1 MPRPIP
7 APMNH
12 ERITRQKFNSR
23 VGVGE
28 LKRSSSSG
36 WEWEWDGYTDS
47 SKRLIK
53 VVRYNTKGDCRAK
66 EEEGWRRRSNEHW
79 YNDGAHLQ
87 ATFSELLDM
96 FKSRRVTFFEGCGPT
111 WQMVHKEKSFA
122 KKTKKKWNIKKAH
135 RTSDQ
140 RVSPR
145 SVLVRRQLC
154 PPTFR
159 SNFWKIIIWERYS
172 TCNKSTDTDLLALFA
187 PNVFP
192 VFPCCCCCYGGAPYL
207 ISSLAQWT
215 LWASHQS
222 FTNHSER
229 SFIVD

>member
-1 MPRPIP
+1 MNASHAKSSIVELELESWRGAQVLGGSGSETGTPTAAKGSSKLFGTTPKATAGPRKKKDGEEEVTSIGIMMAHTCKPLFPSYWICSCH
-7 APMNH
+7 AGWLSL
-12 ERITRQKFNSR
+12 R
-23 VGVGE
+23 GVG
-28 LKRSSSSG
+28 RPG
-36 WEWEWDGYTDS
+36 RWCT
-47 SKRLIK
+47 R
-53 VVRYNTKGDCRAK
+53 
-66 EEEGWRRRSNEHW
+66 
-79 YNDGAHLQ
+79 
-87 ATFSELLDM
+87 
-96 FKSRRVTFFEGCGPT
+96 KSRSP
-111 WQMVHKEKSFA
+111 
-122 KKTKKKWNIKKAH
+122 KKKKKKWNIKKAH